1 MGTLARVLTSDPD
14 GYSLTLTRSP
24 SSTCSHEGSSNHP
37 SPGLSAQSVLTPASA
52 PWMAPLQSSRC
63 HSLQSGLLGRP
74 GPAHRSVHGWVP
86 AVGWV
91 PILSHKALWFQANGG
106 LRRGWDQRSA
116 PPFCRQRCVSTSP
129 GPCQGD
135 NPVTWESAP
144 ITTPSACPTL
154 CAARPDPALSDLPP
168 VPDAPS
174 PPGHPWRG
182 LSLRLSL
189 SFLGWPSTYP
199 PGGAVVEIQGLT
211 WCKEGR
217 WRDLGGGGQHMSY
230 KEESSC
236 LRAQRAWT
244 SDGPAEPHL

>member
-1 MGTLARVLTSDPD
+1 MLTSDPD

-37 SPGLSAQSVLTPASA
+37 SPGPSAQSVLTPRFCTLAGSPSGFPLSLPAVWPPRAS
-52 PWMAPLQSSRC
+52 
-63 HSLQSGLLGRP
+63 RP
-74 GPAHRSVHGWVP
+74 STQVCARLVP

-106 LRRGWDQRSA
+106 LRRGLGSA
-116 PPFCRQRCVSTSP
+116 LCPPFCRQQRVSTSP

-135 NPVTWESAP
+135 SPVTWKSAP

-154 CAARPDPALSDLPP
+154 CAAPPDPALSDLPP
-168 VPDAPS
+168 VPDAPRPS
-174 PPGHPWRG
+174 GHHWRG
-182 LSLRLSL
+182 PEPQAQP
-189 SFLGWPSTYP
+189 FLPRVAQHLPTRDDV
-199 PGGAVVEIQGLT
+199 VVEIQWLT

-230 KEESSC
+230 KEELSC
-236 LRAQRAWT
+236 LRAQRA
-244 SDGPAEPHL
+244 